1 MSTPSLLLD
10 ERHRFI
16 RDRLAR
22 QGRVLAADLA
32 RELGTSE
39 DTIRRDLREL
49 AALGECRRVYRG
61 ALPISPASGTLAK
74 RQRQDPER
82 KSALARE
89 AVKLVASG
97 QFVFLDAGSTNLA
110 IAHALPSGADLTV
123 GANSPAIAA
132 SFLGRAGFQVLLVG
146 GRMDLDIGAALGAQ
160 AVRQIETM
168 TPDISFVGACA
179 LDARQGVRA
188 FNFEDAAFKRALAE
202 RSRAIVL
209 AATSDKLGASAH
221 FEVMSAA
228 DVDHLV
234 VEADAS
240 EAAVAP
246 FEWLGVH
253 VHRACEGD

>member
-1 MSTPSLLLD
+1 MPTPSLFLD

-16 RDRLAR
+16 RERLAR
-22 QGRVLAADLA
+22 QGRVLAVDLA

-49 AALGECRRVYRG
+49 ASLGECRRVYGG
-61 ALPISPASGTLAK
+61 ALPFSPAFGTMAEP
-74 RQRQDPER
+74 QRQNPER

-89 AVKLVASG
+89 AVKLVAPG

-146 GRMDLDIGAALGAQ
+146 GRMDFDVGAALGVQ
-160 AVRQIETM
+160 AVRDIEAM
-168 TPDISFVGACA
+168 TPDIAFLGACA
-179 LDARQGVRA
+179 VDARQGVRA
-188 FNFEDAAFKRALAE
+188 FHFEDAAFKRALAR
-202 RSRAIVL
+202 RSRAVIL
-209 AATSDKLGASAH
+209 AVTSDKLGVSAH
-221 FEVMSAA
+221 FEVAPAA

-234 VEADAS
+234 VEADAPDD
-240 EAAVAP
+240 ALAP
-246 FEWLGVH
+246 FERLGIR
-253 VHRACEGD
+253 VHRAEPW